1 MIRANVKIS
10 AILLAAALLYS
21 PPSPVAIAQTKVP
34 LLYVQTA
41 KNVAFKDGVLTL
53 QEVAP
58 VTVFFSE
65 RPKRL
70 VGHIRNELFLKQWA
84 EGKNSFKSDPPN
96 AVLSVFNETA
106 RPSGAVVVLSNPHLD
121 GKNLLYDARILK
133 GSLPATGPE
142 STLFIDGNVSDGA
155 PCENYD
161 TGDTY
166 NYPCWAQNA
175 FDDHD
180 GR

>member
-1 MIRANVKIS
+1 VKVS
-10 AILLAAALLYS
+10 AVLLAAALLCS
-21 PPSPVAIAQTKVP
+21 PASPVAIARTKVP

-53 QEVAP
+53 QEAAP

-70 VGHIRNELFLKQWA
+70 VGHLRNDLFLKQWS
-84 EGKNSFKSDPPN
+84 EGKNSFKSDSPN

-106 RPSGAVVVLSNPHLD
+106 RPSGAVVVLSNPRLD
-121 GKNLLYDARILK
+121 GKNLLYDARILN

-155 PCENYD
+155 PCEPYN
-161 TGDTY
+161 TGDPS
-166 NYPCWAQNA
+166 NLPCWAQNA
-175 FDDHD
+175 FDDND
-180 GR
+180 

>member
-1 MIRANVKIS
+1 MIRASVKIF
-10 AILLAAALLYS
+10 AVLLAAALLYS

-34 LLYVQTA
+34 LLFVQTA
-41 KNVAFKDGVLTL
+41 KNVTFKDGVLTL

-70 VGHIRNELFLKQWA
+70 VGHVRNDLFLKHWT

-155 PCENYD
+155 PCEPYN
-161 TGDTY
+161 TGDPSS
-166 NYPCWAQNA
+166 YPCWAQNA
-175 FDDHD
+175 FDDND
-180 GR
+180 